1 MTATYN
7 FLDFNVVAFIL
18 NLSLIRYSHLY
29 SLIYVIKMLS

>member
-7 FLDFNVVAFIL
+7 LLDFNLVAFIL

-29 SLIYVIKMLS
+29 SVINVNKMLS

>member
-7 FLDFNVVAFIL
+7 FLDFNLVAFIL

-29 SLIYVIKMLS
+29 SVINGNKMLI